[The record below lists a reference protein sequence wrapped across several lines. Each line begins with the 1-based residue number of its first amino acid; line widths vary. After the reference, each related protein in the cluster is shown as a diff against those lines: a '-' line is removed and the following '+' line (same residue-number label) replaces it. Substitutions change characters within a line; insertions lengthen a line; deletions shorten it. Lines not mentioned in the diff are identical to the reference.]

1 MFSPSLYDRLRQS
14 ELVPADKLT
23 RIFQHSCDVFQ
34 KIKREESGGSSG
46 PDAEL
51 ASDDSTDF
59 DLNLPDLPSANAA
72 PRLDAFETFFLAE
85 LQRENAIN
93 AWQAEQLRNGR
104 ARFSLGAY
112 RIVDL
117 LGRGGYGNVFL
128 GRPRSNDSNRDR
140 TFPRFAGDVAVKV
153 LPLAAASES
162 AQTKFL
168 HEIDVAKRLKH
179 KNLVRL
185 LDASKDAAVHYAVY
199 EYVDGGDARGL
210 LNRLERLPFRVAA
223 YIVSETAKALDYLH
237 SLGVVHRDVKPG
249 NILLMKTG
257 EVKLA
262 DFGFISPIIPFS
274 SDARL
279 SPLGAILAD
288 WEADAAELLASG
300 SETPSGAKTVKRKI
314 KGTPD
319 YLAPDQISN
328 PGEPS
333 PLWDVYSLGC
343 AFYFMLTGVV
353 PFPSDDSRDKLTAH
367 LRSSVPPEPATFDPG
382 IPLEIS
388 QLTMRMLE
396 RAPERRVASAQ
407 EIVDALARWLPSLA
421 DLREADLLSSIV
433 RRDAEKNFWTPEN
446 LRAVFSRPVAS
457 PARSAD
463 ADADAPPRSRFSLF
477 GKSSKAAKP
486 SRPTD
491 ASEKIRRD
499 FDETLRLEQN
509 PPLQTTFEDFEKSV
523 AESAAN
529 FEAAFEFVEEA
540 FESAQN
546 AAPESFAV
554 AQPTEK
560 AFPPEPPL
568 PPSPPCAPPTVVSS
582 PAPPFPPERRP
593 PSEPLAVS
601 LDASEP
607 FDAQTQQLERLNAT
621 LLRRVL
627 IPLLVATG
635 VVLLLALVDAFA

>member
-23 RIFQHSCDVFQ
+23 RIFQNSCDAFQ
-34 KIKREESGGSSG
+34 KIKREESGGLSR

-51 ASDDSTDF
+51 SLDASTDF

-85 LQRENAIN
+85 LQREDAIN

-128 GRPRSNDSNRDR
+128 GRLRSNDSNRDR
-140 TFPRFAGDVAVKV
+140 TFPRFANDVAVKV

-162 AQTKFL
+162 AQAKFL
-168 HEIDVAKRLKH
+168 HEIDIAKRLKH

-279 SPLGAILAD
+279 SPFGAILAD
-288 WEADAAELLASG
+288 WEADAAGFLASG
-300 SETPSGAKTVKRKI
+300 SEASSGEKTVKRKI

-396 RAPERRVASAQ
+396 RDPERRVASAQ
-407 EIVDALARWLPSLA
+407 EIVDALARWLPSLS
-421 DLREADLLSSIV
+421 DVREADLLSSIV

-446 LRAVFSRPVAS
+446 LRAVFSRPVLS
-457 PARSAD
+457 PSRSAD
-463 ADADAPPRSRFSLF
+463 AAPPRSRFSLF
-477 GKSSKAAKP
+477 GKTSKAAK
-486 SRPTD
+486 SSKPTNSND
-491 ASEKIRRD
+491 GEEARRD
-499 FDETLRLEQN
+499 FDATLRLEQN
-509 PPLQTTFEDFEKSV
+509 SSLRTTFEDFEKSV

-529 FEAAFEFVEEA
+529 FEAAFGFVEEA
-540 FESAQN
+540 FESAQH
-546 AAPESFAV
+546 AAPEAFSV
-554 AQPTEK
+554 ATS
-560 AFPPEPPL
+560 PEPPL
-568 PPSPPCAPPTVVSS
+568 PPSPPPCSPPTLAPPPPTLPPSRRSS
-582 PAPPFPPERRP
+582 
-593 PSEPLAVS
+593 SEPLAVS
-601 LDASEP
+601 PDAPEAI
-607 FDAQTQQLERLNAT
+607 DAQTQQLERLNAT

-635 VVLLLALVDAFA
+635 VALLFALVDAFA

>member
-1 MFSPSLYDRLRQS
+1 MFFPSLYDRLRQS

-23 RIFQHSCDVFQ
+23 RIFQHSCDAFQ
-34 KIKREESGGSSG
+34 KIKQEDGGAPGS
-46 PDAEL
+46 DAEL
-51 ASDDSTDF
+51 PPDDSTDF
-59 DLNLPDLPSANAA
+59 DLNLPDLPSASAA

-85 LQRENAIN
+85 LQREKAIN

-128 GRPRSNDSNRDR
+128 GRLRSNDSNRDR

-162 AQTKFL
+162 AQIKFL

-262 DFGFISPIIPFS
+262 DFGFISPIVPFS
-274 SDARL
+274 PDARL
-279 SPLGAILAD
+279 SPLGAILSA
-288 WEADAAELLASG
+288 WEADVAERLASG
-300 SETPSGAKTVKRKI
+300 SESPSSAKTVKRKI

-353 PFPSDDSRDKLTAH
+353 PFPSNDSRDKLTAH

-421 DLREADLLSSIV
+421 DVREADLLSSIV

-446 LRAVFSRPVAS
+446 LAAVFSRPVVS
-457 PARSAD
+457 QSSRLAD
-463 ADADAPPRSRFSLF
+463 ADVPRSRFSLF

-486 SRPTD
+486 SRSTD
-491 ASEKIRRD
+491 AKGEKIRRD

-509 PPLQTTFEDFEKSV
+509 PPLRTTFEDFEKSV

-546 AAPESFAV
+546 PAPDSFAV
-554 AQPTEK
+554 APATEN
-560 AFPPEPPL
+560 ASPPEPPL
-568 PPSPPCAPPTVVSS
+568 PPSPPCAPPPTDVLFPV
-582 PAPPFPPERRP
+582 PPERRP
-593 PSEPLAVS
+593 PSEPL
-601 LDASEP
+601 DAPES